1 MKLVK
6 FFVTLII
13 ILFCF
18 ALSSELYQSHLQT
31 FSNGY
36 YFIEIENDDRDFT
49 CSLATAAAKRYN
61 ESIFC
66 VDRKSVD
73 AFRSEM
79 TVYASTETR
88 ETVLADEYIVQ
99 GAAVSLFSGTTEV
112 TVRPFE
118 DVADNSNITRYYF
131 TGSKDTVVSI
141 RQYINETVATSYVH
155 KEAVSIIEPLTYAV
169 WILAYI
175 FILLLTWLDI
185 QFGKKA
191 CFLKVSMGNSLNGI
205 ICKNIIIDLIAYGL
219 FFAAAFLGL
228 KNKIFVSYKIDFIC
242 LSLFAFVLLNSAL
255 YFTLKKSDY
264 KEIMYGANISG
275 KLLSN
280 TYVIKA
286 LVMIMLIVSL
296 SFNAVMIKKDV
307 EGLLS
312 YKTIE
317 NMDGYYT
324 LSVTP
329 KQSPTDSNPDSYEQ
343 FIKKLFFEAYL
354 QDKVLLA
361 IAQYS
366 PGEAPVIVLNDTA
379 ARQVVSNPGIFTEQN
394 EDFIVYIPEDKSAE
408 YTDED
413 IRTAAES
420 AAVGMFDM
428 EKFSFACKTYS
439 HTKAATFDLHEESK
453 FSLGFDVASDP
464 LIIYFNLSPGKIAR
478 LLNEN
483 AIGVNANLENIILQ
497 ADDMSIFSDEV
508 KSYIKDYHF
517 SEVLEQCNQHKS
529 SLSRAAF
536 INSILSLFL
545 LILSILLNSVIVR
558 MEYLINAKELALK
571 KILGYSIV
579 ARNSAIITL
588 NVFTVLIG
596 FITGFILSKMYG
608 LFSVPTLCCLSL
620 SVFIIDTVLILI
632 NMAVAES
639 KNTAHILKGGCL

>member
-1 MKLVK
+1 MKSVK
-6 FFVTLII
+6 LFIAFVI
-13 ILFCF
+13 ILLCF
-18 ALSSELYQSHLQT
+18 VLSSELYQSHLQS
-31 FSNGY
+31 FSHGY
-36 YFIEIENDDRDFT
+36 YFVDIENDDRDFA
-49 CSLATAAAKRYN
+49 CSAAASAARRYN

-66 VDRKSVD
+66 VERKNID
-73 AFRSEM
+73 TFRSEM
-79 TVYASTETR
+79 TVYASPEAQK
-88 ETVLADEYIVQ
+88 TVLADENIVQ
-99 GAAVSLFSGTTEV
+99 GSAGSLFSGMTEV

-131 TGSKDTVVSI
+131 TGSKDTAVSI
-141 RQYINETVATSYVH
+141 RRCINETVATSYVH

-169 WILAYI
+169 WTLSYI
-175 FILLLTWLDI
+175 FILLLTWMDI

-191 CFLKVSMGNSLNGI
+191 CFLKVSMGSSLNGI

-219 FFAAAFLGL
+219 FFAVAFLGL

-264 KEIMYGANISG
+264 KQIMYGANISG

-296 SFNAVMIKKDV
+296 SFNAVVIKKDV
-307 EGLLS
+307 DGLLS

-317 NMDGYYT
+317 NIDGYYT

-329 KQSPTDSNPDSYEQ
+329 KQSPADSDPDSYEQ

-354 QDKVLLA
+354 QDKVMLA
-361 IAQYS
+361 IADYR
-366 PGEAPVIVLNDTA
+366 PGEAPVIVLNDIA
-379 ARQVVSNPGIFTEQN
+379 ARQVVSNPGIFTKQN
-394 EDFIVYIPEDKSAE
+394 EDFIVYVPEAKAAE

-413 IRTAAES
+413 IQSAAES
-420 AAVGMFDM
+420 VAIGMFDM

-439 HTKAATFDLHEESK
+439 HTKAATFDLHEESD
-453 FSLGFDVASDP
+453 FPLGFDVASDP

-478 LLNEN
+478 LLDEN

-536 INSILSLFL
+536 INSVLSLFL

-620 SVFIIDTVLILI
+620 AVFIIDTVLILI